1 MSDTHRH
8 AWAAGFLDG
17 DGCFSLAGYGKNQ
30 ERYGSTSRAVTI
42 SAGNNNLAPL
52 EELQALY
59 GGELIQSRST
69 AIGSE
74 HWRWCL
80 NGAAQV
86 RETIIHLL
94 PYLIDK
100 KEAAEIVFAFSLL
113 VGKRGVRVTDENK
126 AARQELIDAYA
137 VMRKG

>member
-1 MSDTHRH
+1 MADQTRY

-30 ERYGSTSRAVTI
+30 EIYGSTSRAVTI

-52 EELQALY
+52 EELQSLF
-59 GGELIQSRST
+59 GGELIKSRPT
-69 AIGSE
+69 QKGTE

-80 NGAAQV
+80 NGAVSV
-86 RETIIHLL
+86 REAIIQLL

-100 KEAAEIVFAFSLL
+100 KEAAEIVLAFSVL
-113 VGKRGVRVTDENK
+113 VGKRGVRVSEETK
-126 AARQELIDAYA
+126 AAREELIEAYA
-137 VMRKG
+137 EMRSR